1 MNKERILEYLEGT
14 PDNVYDTEAQVTWH
28 WHDDQAICFG
38 YFPISLDNN
47 YEFMTGQTT
56 HKMVAAQ
63 AAKKLMGK
71 AVGVITERYENYL
84 EWIENQCYDKSYGL
98 GRYWDFNTPKYP
110 NILVFWYL
118 PSSVLVKEIVS
129 KLRINPS
136 KCVMVVEDSQW
147 ETDENITVLTYIER
161 SLQGDENINE
171 IISQPFKIDPKIGEL
186 IKSYNKPNETWQSR
200 KEKEGWNTLAQRN
213 HMIYQESKE
222 PKKTINQ
229 ENMKNNKHQEE
240 FSNYINIMSEALKKD
255 DYRAYEYTKAMLE
268 EAIEE
273 SKHEKKLMNEMD
285 TTNFGVLN
293 HIFENELPTLIK
305 NNKKAVKKVIKT
317 IKEDKNLKSQFSFY
331 NVIKEQYNNATT
343 ANSKEVLETLA
354 KIVCENIDTKTI
366 KASNKKL
373 RDVLFESGVKPSS
386 FVDED
391 SMKLYEN
398 GNVILTTK
406 RNSDN
411 TIALIESYDEVCKW
425 MDKHKEEKKVG
436 KDADEM
442 IREFEEKLKENLT
455 ESELSFVQQ
464 ITDFRTPI
472 AEQRKEKL
480 FNKLKEDCITAIN
493 EMLNEDGDNTELKA
507 LNEQLNEMQFNKN
520 NIVKDI
526 AKLLEIRDI
535 LMSD

>member
-1 MNKERILEYLEGT
+1 MDKKGILEYFEGT
-14 PDNVYDTEAQVTWH
+14 PDNVYDSESQVTWH

-38 YFPISLDNN
+38 YFPISLDND

-71 AVGVITERYENYL
+71 AIGVITERYENYL

-98 GRYWDFNTPKYP
+98 GRYWKFDAPNYP
-110 NILVFWYL
+110 NILAFWYL
-118 PSSVLVKEIVS
+118 PSSEFVEIIVS
-129 KLRINPS
+129 KLNIVPN
-136 KCVMVVEDSQW
+136 KCIIVLEDSQF
-147 ETDENITVLTYIER
+147 EFDENYTVGTYIE
-161 SLQGDENINE
+161 SFQKGNENIDEMIN
-171 IISQPFKIDPKIGEL
+171 QPFKIDPKVAEL

-273 SKHEKKLMNEMD
+273 SKHEKELMNEMD
-285 TTNFGVLN
+285 TINFGVLN

-305 NNKKAVKKVIKT
+305 NNKNAVKKVIKT
-317 IKEDKNLKSQFSFY
+317 IKEDKNLKNQFSFY

-354 KIVCENIDTKTI
+354 KIVCENIDAKTI

-373 RDVLFESGVKPSS
+373 RDVLFESGVKPSA
-386 FVDED
+386 FVDEE

-406 RNSDN
+406 RSSDN

-442 IREFEEKLKENLT
+442 IKEFEEKLKENLT

-507 LNEQLNEMQFNKN
+507 LNEQLNEMQFNKD